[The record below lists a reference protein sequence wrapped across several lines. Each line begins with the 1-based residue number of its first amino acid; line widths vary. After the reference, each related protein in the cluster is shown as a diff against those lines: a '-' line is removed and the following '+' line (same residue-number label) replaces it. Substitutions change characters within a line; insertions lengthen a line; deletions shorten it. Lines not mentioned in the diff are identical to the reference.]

1 MNLLAGVETAT
12 VILAI
17 VLVVLL
23 IAVAVFCVKRC
34 PPDKILIV
42 YGTAGKVVN
51 WTHGGIL
58 FVFPLLQRCFYLDL
72 NSVSAD
78 VDLKKEKCGT
88 ELFDVHIKASAA
100 ISTLPEA
107 VKISSQYL
115 CFVRR
120 EEIAGFFE
128 AILVAQIRQA
138 FSELSPEQVKDRE
151 VFFQKVTEKTEQ
163 ELKKLGMTLLN
174 FVVFG
179 LYESEGEKKEMSRV
193 EPNADKKPDEKID

>member
-17 VLVVLL
+17 MLVVLL

-34 PPDKILIV
+34 PPDKILVV
-42 YGTAGKVVN
+42 YGTAGKVVR

-58 FVFPLLQRCFYLDL
+58 FVFPLLQRCGYLDL
-72 NSVSAD
+72 NPVSAD

-120 EEIAGFFE
+120 EEITGFFE
-128 AILVAQIRQA
+128 AILVAQIRQE

-151 VFFQKVTEKTEQ
+151 FFFQKSYRKDGTGTEKT
-163 ELKKLGMTLLN
+163 GN
-174 FVVFG
+174 DP
-179 LYESEGEKKEMSRV
+179 SEFCDLRSV
-193 EPNADKKPDEKID
+193 

>member
-23 IAVAVFCVKRC
+23 IAVAVLCVKRC

-58 FVFPLLQRCFYLDL
+58 FVFPLLQKSFYLDL
-72 NSVSAD
+72 NPVSAD

-100 ISTLPEA
+100 ISVSPEA

-138 FSELSPEQVKDRE
+138 FSELSPE
-151 VFFQKVTEKTEQ
+151 
-163 ELKKLGMTLLN
+163 
-174 FVVFG
+174 
-179 LYESEGEKKEMSRV
+179 
-193 EPNADKKPDEKID
+193 